1 MVRPTPSA
9 ALWALFWLCGT
20 ALAVWVPLLLLQH
33 VTTAPRAAR
42 RTPAPRNPPTTRRP
56 PMPLAGRAAARTP
69 QASAP
74 APLPTA
80 FVAPAYPFYP
90 TPAYP
95 RLARASTPFIPGA
108 FPPAVQSDTI
118 EPGELIFPSR
128 VRSGTALLG
137 GPLGLESIG
146 EKEMVPAAR
155 TELALRAL
163 AADPLQVFPRHWR
176 NELRGLVRTALRV
189 LPGEMVRIPA
199 PHRRTPEEI
208 PLAVSA
214 RGRAETTVAP
224 SSPTSFQK
232 LEGWAQRQ
240 SALPSGTVRPVVVVL
255 EPIELRQQPSGLLPS
270 TTIPRPAA
278 SQAPVDA
285 SQAPASGLKV
295 VENAA
300 IPVPIH
306 SEDPHPPAAAP
317 NPPPPPLVVTPPPAS
332 ASAAIPLPI
341 RSEDILP

>member
-1 MVRPTPSA
+1 MVRPTPAA
-9 ALWALFWLCGT
+9 ALWALFWLCAT

-42 RTPAPRNPPTTRRP
+42 RTPAPRNPPKTRRP
-56 PMPLAGRAAARTP
+56 TLPLAGPAPARTP
-69 QASAP
+69 QAPAP

-80 FVAPAYPFYP
+80 LAAPAYPAYP
-90 TPAYP
+90 TSAYP
-95 RLARASTPFIPGA
+95 RLARASTPYIPA
-108 FPPAVQSDTI
+108 LFPPAVQSDAL

-146 EKEMVPAAR
+146 EKAMVPAAR

-176 NELRGLVRTALRV
+176 HELRSLVRTALRV

-208 PLAVSA
+208 PLAVSD
-214 RGRAETTVAP
+214 RGRAETTIAP

-240 SALPSGTVRPVVVVL
+240 SALPSGTVWPVVVVL
-255 EPIELRQQPSGLLPS
+255 EPIELGQQSAGLLPS
-270 TTIPRPAA
+270 TVIPRPAA
-278 SQAPVDA
+278 SQAPVDV
-285 SQAPASGLKV
+285 SQTPVSRLKV
-295 VENAA
+295 VENAS
-300 IPVPIH
+300 IPI
-306 SEDPHPPAAAP
+306 SI
-317 NPPPPPLVVTPPPAS
+317 S
-332 ASAAIPLPI
+332 
-341 RSEDILP
+341 SEDILP

>member
-1 MVRPTPSA
+1 MVRPTPAA

-20 ALAVWVPLLLLQH
+20 ALAVWLPLFLLDH
-33 VTTAPRAAR
+33 FAKAPRAAR
-42 RTPAPRNPPTTRRP
+42 RTPAPRTTPAPRP
-56 PMPLAGRAAARTP
+56 SPKPLAGRAAARAP
-69 QASAP
+69 QAP
-74 APLPTA
+74 APQSPA
-80 FVAPAYPFYP
+80 FAAPSYLGS
-90 TPAYP
+90 PASSYP
-95 RLARASTPFIPGA
+95 RLARASAPYIPA
-108 FPPAVQSDTI
+108 WLPPADPSETPQ
-118 EPGELIFPSR
+118 PGELVFPSR

-155 TELALRAL
+155 IEQALRAL

-176 NELRGLVRTALRV
+176 NELRGLVRSARRV

-208 PLAVSA
+208 PLAVSD

-240 SALPSGTVRPVVVVL
+240 SALPSGTVWPVVVVL
-255 EPIELRQQPSGLLPS
+255 EPIKLGQQPAGLLPS
-270 TTIPRPAA
+270 TVIPSPAA

-285 SQAPASGLKV
+285 SQTPVSRLKV
-295 VENAA
+295 VENAS
-300 IPVPIH
+300 IPI
-306 SEDPHPPAAAP
+306 SI
-317 NPPPPPLVVTPPPAS
+317 S
-332 ASAAIPLPI
+332 
-341 RSEDILP
+341 SEDILP

>member
-1 MVRPTPSA
+1 MVRPTPAA

-20 ALAVWVPLLLLQH
+20 ALAVWLPLLLLDH
-33 VTTAPRAAR
+33 FAKVPRAAR
-42 RTPAPRNPPTTRRP
+42 RTPAPRTPPAPRP
-56 PMPLAGRAAARTP
+56 IPRPLAARAALRAP
-69 QASAP
+69 QAP
-74 APLPTA
+74 APLSPA
-80 FVAPAYPFYP
+80 FAALAYPY
-90 TPAYP
+90 T
-95 RLARASTPFIPGA
+95 RLARASTPFIDA
-108 FPPAVQSDTI
+108 WFPPADPSETPQ
-118 EPGELIFPSR
+118 PGELVFPSR

-146 EKEMVPAAR
+146 EKDMVPAAR
-155 TELALRAL
+155 TEQALRAL

-176 NELRGLVRTALRV
+176 HELQGLLRSARRV

-240 SALPSGTVRPVVVVL
+240 SALPNGTVRPVVVVL
-255 EPIELRQQPSGLLPS
+255 EPIVLRQQPAGLLPS
-270 TTIPRPAA
+270 NVIPSPAA

-285 SQAPASGLKV
+285 SQTPVSGLKV

-300 IPVPIH
+300 IPVPNH
-306 SEDPHPPAAAP
+306 SEDPNPPAAAP
-317 NPPPPPLVVTPPPAS
+317 TPPPPPLVVTPPPAS
-332 ASAAIPLPI
+332 ASASIPLPI